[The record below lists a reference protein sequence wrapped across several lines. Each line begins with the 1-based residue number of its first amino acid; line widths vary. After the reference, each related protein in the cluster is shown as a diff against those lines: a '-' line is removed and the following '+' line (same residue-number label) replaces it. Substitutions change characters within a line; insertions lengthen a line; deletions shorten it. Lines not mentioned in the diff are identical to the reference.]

1 MARCVQR
8 ISTTRFAFSTS
19 RYALVPAAAGWG
31 ALRASSV
38 LLPLPQGVYGFVADE
53 PLVFEPVDKGVFAIR
68 DTMVDL
74 EDISSSALPRAPR
87 PPSLSMH
94 WLAVE
99 GVQPR
104 IPSNPGSESSWD
116 IFDTPKRPAVSAGGA
131 SSDPASGDTA
141 GRVTGKRGRHE
152 ISASAPDSRLVTTA
166 HGVMVR
172 SQGTGGV
179 HVQVCGCF
187 VTLHHSCG
195 CVPVS
200 VSRCVLVFLCCVLW
214 SLAHA
219 LR

>member
-1 MARCVQR
+1 M
-8 ISTTRFAFSTS
+8 
-19 RYALVPAAAGWG
+19 VPAAAGWG

-38 LLPLPQGVYGFVADE
+38 LLLLPLPQGVYGFVADE

-152 ISASAPDSRLVTTA
+152 ISASSPDSRLVTTA
-166 HGVMVR
+166 RGVVVR

-179 HVQVCGCF
+179 HVQVCGCC

-195 CVPVS
+195 CGCVACVAVAVAVP
-200 VSRCVLVFLCCVLW
+200 RCVLVYLCCVLW
-214 SLAHA
+214 ALPRA